1 VCEYIYRMNVHL
13 YGERLCLGLA
23 KKESTIGEA
32 KGPSTRTT
40 SHQMNGINF
49 YERNVNHCKLMRMAM
64 Q

>member
-1 VCEYIYRMNVHL
+1 VHL